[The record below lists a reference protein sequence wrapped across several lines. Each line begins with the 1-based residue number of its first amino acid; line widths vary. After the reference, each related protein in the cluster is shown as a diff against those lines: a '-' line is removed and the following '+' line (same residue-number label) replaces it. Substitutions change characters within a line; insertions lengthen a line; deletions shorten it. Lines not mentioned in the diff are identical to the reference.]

1 MQGYALPG
9 IGEIT
14 PESDLAF
21 EIRSALARIG
31 LALQAGDVLVVAQ
44 KIISKKEGRLRS
56 LSTVVPSSEAL
67 ALAARVRKDPR
78 FVELVLQESS
88 AVVRAVPDI
97 LITRHR
103 QGFVMANAGI
113 DRSNLAPPESG
124 SMPALEDDRVL
135 LLPVD
140 CDASATRLR
149 AALAPDQPAVII
161 SDSFGRP
168 WRQGVVNVALGVAG
182 LVALRDQRG
191 ETDRHGRVMQTT
203 QVAVADAIAAAAG
216 LLMGESTEGQPVVL
230 LRGLPDALTAQPV
243 DDRKIN
249 AMTVQSLIRPL
260 EQDLFA

>member
-14 PESDLAF
+14 PESDLAA
-21 EIRSALARIG
+21 EIRRALDRSG
-31 LALQAGDVLVVAQ
+31 LVLQAGDVLVVAQ
-44 KIISKKEGRLRS
+44 KIISKNEGRLRS
-56 LSTVVPSSEAL
+56 LATVVPSSQAL
-67 ALAARVRKDPR
+67 ELASRVRKDPR

-113 DRSNLAPPESG
+113 DRSNLAPLQSG
-124 SMPALEDDRVL
+124 SVPGSEDDQVL
-135 LLPVD
+135 LLPID
-140 CDASATRLR
+140 CDASAMRLR
-149 AALAPDQPAVII
+149 AAMAPDQPAVII

-182 LVALRDQRG
+182 IVALRDQRG
-191 ETDRHGRVMQTT
+191 YTDRHGRVMQTT

-216 LLMGESTEGQPVVL
+216 LLMGESSEGQPVVL
-230 LRGLPDALTAQPV
+230 MRGLPAELTARPV
-243 DDRKIN
+243 DAQADST
-249 AMTVQSLIRPL
+249 MSVQSLIRPA